1 MGLILTWCGAI
12 AACWQLQKSPHESPP
27 EGGASIRPH
36 DRKHPLSWV
45 PKRQVVSWGCRPSE
59 FEHSCAHYAP
69 GGTFNCNFS
78 PFYELIGLVP
88 PAA

>member
-36 DRKHPLSWV
+36 DHKHPLYSV
-45 PKRQVVSWGCRPSE
+45 NFMAHGLSLSGRRRSLGC
-59 FEHSCAHYAP
+59 AP
-69 GGTFNCNFS
+69 M
-78 PFYELIGLVP
+78 VQ
-88 PAA
+88 

>member
-45 PKRQVVSWGCRPSE
+45 PKRQVVSCDLRPSE
-59 FEHSCAHYAP
+59 FEHSRAHYAP

-78 PFYELIGLVP
+78 PFY
-88 PAA
+88 

>member
-12 AACWQLQKSPHESPP
+12 AACWQLQKSPHESPL

-45 PKRQVVSWGCRPSE
+45 QKRQVVSWDFRPSD
-59 FEHSCAHYAP
+59 FDHPARNSHQLCTLQSH
-69 GGTFNCNFS
+69 FS
-78 PFYELIGLVP
+78 PFY
-88 PAA
+88 